1 VSREPVSKLSLLQ
14 RAATALAVVALV
26 LLPALH
32 APHLGS
38 AAAARIDAGNATLAV
53 ARSQDAA
60 PCPLCVFVSQA
71 HSTLVTLASAAIA
84 VPAPV
89 EGRGIAESPRLAG
102 ARIRI
107 AAPPR
112 APPA

>member
-1 VSREPVSKLSLLQ
+1 VSREPVSKLPLLQ

-38 AAAARIDAGNATLAV
+38 AAAARIDAGHATLSV

-60 PCPLCVFVSQA
+60 ACPLCIFVSQA
-71 HSTLVTLASAAIA
+71 HSTLVARANAAIA
-84 VPAPV
+84 VPAPAA
-89 EGRGIAESPRLAG
+89 ERGIAESPRLAG